1 MNGQDYLVCVLV
13 SLSCLVFISLIRC
26 ILIFISKTD
35 KKNQTV
41 EADLD
46 KDISKLQLE
55 FDRLDKTREQ
65 LTNKI
70 LLTVDR
76 TKTMMVRRNYICT
89 NKYIPQLPKKDQKY
103 FGQDLDTW
111 YTELKFKK

>member
-13 SLSCLVFISLIRC
+13 SLQVWCLFHSFVVFLF
-26 ILIFISKTD
+26 FISKTD

-70 LLTVDR
+70 LLT
-76 TKTMMVRRNYICT
+76 
-89 NKYIPQLPKKDQKY
+89 QLTEQK
-103 FGQDLDTW
+103 Q
-111 YTELKFKK
+111 